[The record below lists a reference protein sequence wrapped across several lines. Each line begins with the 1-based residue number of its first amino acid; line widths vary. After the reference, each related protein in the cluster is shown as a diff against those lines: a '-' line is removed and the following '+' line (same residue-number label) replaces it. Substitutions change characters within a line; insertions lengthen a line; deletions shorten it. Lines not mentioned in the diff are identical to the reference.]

1 MNSVSQVVRSKILGT
16 LIREARLSSGKSVSD
31 CAKFLE
37 LSDADFEAFELGK
50 KSPSLPQLEFIAY
63 YLEVPID
70 DLWSSYPSTDSFAER
85 KFYNIPQVIHI
96 RGRIVGA
103 LIKQARLNEKLSVE
117 ELSHRTGMTPVD
129 LEAIELGK
137 IPIELPRLESVAGIL
152 NLSIQDFQ
160 DKEGIAGKWIVRQ
173 QIQRD
178 FHELPEDIQI
188 FVSKHENRPYLEL
201 AKRLSE
207 MSAVKL
213 RSIAESILEITY

>member
-1 MNSVSQVVRSKILGT
+1 M
-16 LIREARLSSGKSVSD
+16 
-31 CAKFLE
+31 
-37 LSDADFEAFELGK
+37 
-50 KSPSLPQLEFIAY
+50 SPHPQQFIAY
-63 YLEVPID
+63 FLEVPVD
-70 DLWSSYPSTDSFAER
+70 DLWSSNPYTESHAER
-85 KFYNIPQVIHI
+85 NFYNIPQVIQI

-117 ELSHRTGMTPVD
+117 ELSQRSGMTPVD

-137 IPIELPRLESVAGIL
+137 IQIELPRLELVAGIL

-160 DKEGIAGKWIVRQ
+160 NKEGIAGKWIQRQ

-178 FHELPEDIQI
+178 FLELPEDIQN

-201 AKRLSE
+201 AMRLSE